1 MTAKDYVRYLLSIES
16 YSFSLDEIKEKTSG
30 EGTSLKFELARLI
43 EKKEILNLRKG
54 YYLIIPPRY
63 SRQGQPPVQLYIDKL
78 FRHLSRNYYLG
89 FYSAARFH
97 GAGHQQ
103 SQADYVMTEKP
114 MLGDIS
120 KRALRIRF
128 LTTSIWP
135 ENGILEKRSDAGIF
149 LISSPVLTMADLI
162 QHQSKLGGINR
173 MLAILQELSEVVTM
187 EDLKGL
193 LNWYPN
199 KSTLQRLGFLLDLFD
214 PGGSLTE
221 PIINYLSSVRF
232 FPVLLSPVPGKKA
245 GTVSNRWKV
254 DINVKL
260 ESDL

>member
-1 MTAKDYVRYLLSIES
+1 
-16 YSFSLDEIKEKTSG
+16 
-30 EGTSLKFELARLI
+30 
-43 EKKEILNLRKG
+43 
-54 YYLIIPPRY
+54 
-63 SRQGQPPVQLYIDKL
+63 
-78 FRHLSRNYYLG
+78 
-89 FYSAARFH
+89 
-97 GAGHQQ
+97 
-103 SQADYVMTEKP
+103 
-114 MLGDIS
+114 
-120 KRALRIRF
+120 
-128 LTTSIWP
+128 
-135 ENGILEKRSDAGIF
+135 
-149 LISSPVLTMADLI
+149 
-162 QHQSKLGGINR
+162 
-173 MLAILQELSEVVTM
+173 M